1 MDPSFL
7 YFKDSANTI
16 QQDKN
21 YYDSNFLDLLKT
33 TALAVAKLNSTL
45 AAKQKE
51 IQKYNANLDSDS
63 PTLPQHLDQNGLSKN
78 LQFLDESERKV
89 YIKNRLK
96 NYVDT
101 KLKITLAETQTKIDT
116 VYNQFTIDFTSLK
129 ETLKDY
135 LPTSAMPTPEH
146 AKLLLDNK
154 ALNIFVQFNLT
165 AKKHELIAENKRRL
179 AEAAKKKKDDAEL
192 DTAANTAPP
201 TDDDADAE
209 QVDDADAKV
218 SDDQLKKAIAAIS
231 PLKRNSV
238 AKIMAQLL
246 KATAP
251 SAKKS
256 IAAQVK
262 LLTEALTNI
271 LSVNQRRAFDAGATP
286 KLIENAQQLLVQAG
300 APQVVAKK

>member
-179 AEAAKKKKDDAEL
+179 AEAAKKKKEDEMDV
-192 DTAANTAPP
+192 DSGPTPTATQFQMLLN
-201 TDDDADAE
+201 E
-209 QVDDADAKV
+209 VK
-218 SDDQLKKAIAAIS
+218 QLKNQIKS
-231 PLKRNSV
+231 NKVPKVKPKNLNKGHHPPETE
-238 AKIMAQLL
+238 KDG
-246 KATAP
+246 
-251 SAKKS
+251 KK
-256 IAAQVK
+256 
-262 LLTEALTNI
+262 
-271 LSVNQRRAFDAGATP
+271 
-286 KLIENAQQLLVQAG
+286 AQQAINKKRK
-300 APQVVAKK
+300 APKSFTRPNAHKKAKGNQNTKRK